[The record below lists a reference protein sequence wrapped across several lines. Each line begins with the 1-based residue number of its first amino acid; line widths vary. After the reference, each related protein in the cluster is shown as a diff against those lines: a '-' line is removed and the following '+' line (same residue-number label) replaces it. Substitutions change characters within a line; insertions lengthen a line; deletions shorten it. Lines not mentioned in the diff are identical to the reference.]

1 LTLTQLAYLH
11 AESLRLLAQHRELQR
26 QFESLRGPHLCRTNE
41 WVAYRQRLREHWGLL
56 ANHRVALEWALYPPC
71 GRTGASSPLMC
82 RKDLFSVPL
91 QAPALA
97 VPHERE
103 ESNSLVA

>member
-1 LTLTQLAYLH
+1 LTLRQLAYLH

-41 WVAYRQRLREHWGLL
+41 GVTYRQRLREHWGLL